1 MINKIIIV
9 QHRFGLTTPKTQRML
24 AAAKAYNNLGIEV
37 CFIYSSREIEN
48 PQEKYPFI
56 HFVRIAEGGRF
67 DIQSYYV
74 FYKTI
79 KTMYTNDSAI
89 LFYDL
94 PYYSYFFKSP
104 KYNVFAEVTEIPLF
118 GKHAPLIKRVL
129 VKLTLVGARHFTGLF
144 VISQSLK
151 EYFIEKGVKNI
162 EVINMFVDR
171 ERFEGLNTFKEEKY
185 VGYCGSI
192 TMQKDGV
199 DVLIKSFALFNQYHP
214 EFKLYL
220 FGIID
225 NEIVKEELIREAEE
239 LGVSSNVVFTGQI
252 DSKEIPQKLMDAT
265 ILAMARPESKQAQYG
280 FPTKLGEYLATG
292 NPVVLTSVGE
302 IPLFLKDGVNAFVVK
317 PGDYHAFAEKLIWIV
332 EHQEEAE
339 RIAAKGKE
347 LVSTEFSSTTQT
359 EKALY
364 FINRTISKTL

>member
-9 QHRFGLTTPKTQRML
+9 QHRFGLSTPKTQRML
-24 AAAKAYNNLGIEV
+24 AAAKAYIHAGLEV
-37 CFIYSSREIEN
+37 CFIYSSREIDN

-56 HFVRIAEGGRF
+56 RFVRIAEGGRF
-67 DIQSYYV
+67 DIQSYYA

-79 KTMYTNDSAI
+79 KSNYTNDSAI

-94 PYYSYFFKSP
+94 PYYSCFFKSP

-118 GKHAPLIKRVL
+118 GKQASLIKRVL
-129 VKLTLVGARHFTGLF
+129 VKHTLAGTCHFTGLF

-151 EYFIEKGVKNI
+151 KYFIEKGVKNI
-162 EVINMFVDR
+162 EVINMFVDKA
-171 ERFEGLNTFKEEKY
+171 RFEGLKKNYDEKY

-192 TMQKDGV
+192 TTQKDGV
-199 DVLIKSFALFNQYHP
+199 DVLIKSFALFNKQQPDY
-214 EFKLYL
+214 KLYL

-225 NEIVKEELIREAEE
+225 NEIVKEELFREAEI
-239 LGVSSNVVFTGQI
+239 LGVSTKVIFTGQI
-252 DSKEIPQKLMDAT
+252 DSKDIPQKLMDAT
-265 ILAMARPESKQAQYG
+265 ILAMARPDSRQAQYG

-292 NPVVLTSVGE
+292 NPVVLTGVGE
-302 IPLFLKDGVNAFVVK
+302 IPFYLKDGVNAFVVK

-347 LVSTEFSSTTQT
+347 LVSTEFSSITQT
-359 EKALY
+359 EKALR
-364 FINRTISKTL
+364 FINSMIS